1 MSQKD
6 FRSVRK
12 ECVSIEWS
20 RRKEWMVGGGRGLGL
35 IDSLVKTWK

>member
-20 RRKEWMVGGGRGLGL
+20 RRKKWMVGGGRGLGL